1 MLQLFSK
8 IQDFL
13 QEANE
18 LQKSPLIAL
27 VGPTA
32 SGKTALSLEIAKAFK
47 GEIVSADSR
56 QIYKQMD
63 IGTAKISAAEQQ
75 GVPHY
80 LLDVVDPSEEFS
92 LADYKRLA
100 LKIIQEILRRKH
112 LPIVCGGTGLYINTI
127 LENYQIPQVPPQYD
141 LRQKFANY
149 YEEHGPIALHKLLQ
163 EHDPEA
169 AARIHPHNVRYVIRA
184 LEINIAG
191 NQKKIDQKGE
201 PLFHTLTIG
210 IDWPR
215 DLLYER
221 INKRLDQQME
231 TGLLNEVKTLLMRGY
246 NSKLRSM
253 SSLGYLEL
261 ITYLKGE
268 CSLEEAAENI
278 KKNTRNYAKRQLT
291 WFRRYKDIYWING
304 LELETYFQQK

>member
-8 IQDFL
+8 IQAFL
-13 QEANE
+13 QEAKD

-27 VGPTA
+27 AGPTA
-32 SGKTALSLEIAKAFK
+32 SGKTALSIEIAKAFK
-47 GEIVSADSR
+47 GEIISADSR

-63 IGTAKISAAEQQ
+63 IGTAKITPAEQQ
-75 GVPHY
+75 GIPHY

-100 LKIIQEILRRKH
+100 MKIIQEILRRKH
-112 LPIVCGGTGLYINTI
+112 VPIVCGGTGLYLNTI

-141 LRQKFANY
+141 LRQKFAQY
-149 YEEHGPIALHKLLQ
+149 YEEHGPLALHKLLQ
-163 EHDPEA
+163 ERDPEA

-191 NQKKIDQKGE
+191 NQKKQDQKGE
-201 PLFHTLTIG
+201 PLFHTFTIG

-215 DLLYER
+215 ELLYER
-221 INKRLDQQME
+221 INHRLDEQLE
-231 TGLLNEVKTLLMRGY
+231 KGLLNEVKTLLMRGY
-246 NSKLRSM
+246 NEKLPSM

-261 ITYLKGE
+261 IAYLKGE

-291 WFRRYKDIYWING
+291 WFRRYKDMYWING
-304 LELETYFQQK
+304 PELEKYLQQK